1 MLEFRHGS
9 VLINVILEKA
19 MSLDIQFTDKPLGH
33 EIRGVDLQDLDDS
46 TFREIDLAYKEYGV
60 VVIRGQQLSP
70 KAQLAFSR
78 RFGALDRFVFDRFN
92 MKDYPEIFIVSNVIE
107 DERPIGMEDAG
118 RYWHSD
124 MWYVQKPPRGSFLY
138 ALEVPHD
145 GSRPLGDT
153 CFASTQYAYETLP
166 QHLKEKIENLSAVFS
181 SKKYGEYV
189 GHTEE
194 KANNNI
200 YLKDVV
206 AAREKIKNNVITH
219 PLVRIHPLTGKKC
232 LHVVQG
238 VISEVIGLN
247 HAESD
252 ELIDSLVSHVIR
264 PEAVYRHSWR
274 VGDIVMWDNYSA
286 LHQANGDFK
295 LPQRRLMHRTT
306 LSAPLAA

>member
-1 MLEFRHGS
+1 MAFQLRK
-9 VLINVILEKA
+9 I
-19 MSLDIQFTDKPLGH
+19 DKPLGH
-33 EIRGVDLQDLDDS
+33 EILGVDLRNLSDED
-46 TFREIDLAYKEYGV
+46 FEKIDAAYREYGV
-60 VVIRGQQLSP
+60 VVIRDQKLTPQDQLN
-70 KAQLAFSR
+70 FSR

-92 MKDYPEIFIVSNVIE
+92 MPENPEIFIVSNVIE
-107 DERPIGMEDAG
+107 EGRPIGMEDAG

-124 MWYVQKPPRGSFLY
+124 MWYVAKPPRGSFLY

-145 GSRPLGDT
+145 GNRPLGDT
-153 CFASTQYAYETLP
+153 CFASTRYAYETLP
-166 QHLKEKIENLSAVFS
+166 EDLRQQVDSLQAVFS

-194 KANNNI
+194 KAKDNI

-206 AAREKIKNNVITH
+206 KAREKIKDNTITH
-219 PLVRIHPLTGKKC
+219 PLVRIHPITGKKC

-238 VISEVIGLN
+238 VISEIVGLPPAESEALVEKLVN
-247 HAESD
+247 HA
-252 ELIDSLVSHVIR
+252 IR
-264 PEAVYRHSWR
+264 PEAIYRHQWR